1 MKVALYSVDGM
12 KKGEVELP
20 AVFSSEVREDIVAKC
35 VEAEREW
42 QPYGTDPRAGRRH
55 VASGIISHKR
65 HDWKGQYGRGMS
77 RVPRK
82 VIWRRGTQFNW
93 VGAEVSGTR
102 GGRRPH
108 GPKSITNRDKKINDK
123 EYARALSSALAA
135 TTHKKYSEARYS
147 SIKEMPIML
156 PIVLSIPAQVKA
168 KQMMNFFDKIKL
180 SDLAVKDK
188 AVRAG
193 KGKSRSRKYKSN
205 AGALVVIGAKEKL
218 SVTGVDVKH
227 VRDLSVSDLYPLGRI
242 TVFSE
247 HALQEMKQ

>member
-1 MKVALYSVDGM
+1 MKATLYTLDGV
-12 KKGEVELP
+12 KKGELELP
-20 AVFSSEVREDIVAKC
+20 AIFASEVREDIVAKC

-65 HDWKGQYGRGMS
+65 HDWKGQYGRGIS

-108 GPKSITNRDKKINDK
+108 GPKAITNRDKKINGK
-123 EYARALSSALAA
+123 EYQKAMSSALAA
-135 TTHKKYSEARYS
+135 TTSKKYVEARYARVS
-147 SIKEMPIML
+147 EMHLAL
-156 PIVLSIPAQVKA
+156 PIVISVPAQVKA

-180 SDLAVKDK
+180 SEVAVREKH
-188 AVRAG
+188 VRAG
-193 KGKSRSRKYKSN
+193 KGKSRSRKYKAN
-205 AGALVVIGAKEKL
+205 AGALIVIGAKEKL
-218 SVTGVDVKH
+218 NVTGLEVRH
-227 VRDLSVSDLYPLGRI
+227 VSELCVSDLYPLGRI

-247 HALQEMKQ
+247 NAIQEMKE

>member
-247 HALQEMKQ
+247 HALQEIKQ